1 MVRSTGA
8 PAGLGGDAAAS
19 RRRPH
24 LVMPAAIALTAI
36 RDKMEK
42 EVPLVFTEKR
52 DNLPAQLPSKAEPGW
67 TFTRGP
73 LELSGQPDVL
83 AVTTA
88 FSMTFRTAGQGV
100 SRDGNSGGHPA
111 AIPSRALNMLA
122 RVGSICAAM
131 SR

>member
-1 MVRSTGA
+1 MIGGATLALSIGVAIFTVSSLWSGPREPRPALAEPPPLRAAVRTSVV
-8 PAGLGGDAAAS
+8 
-19 RRRPH
+19 
-24 LVMPAAIALTAI
+24 VMPAAIALTAI

-52 DNLPAQLPSKAEPGW
+52 DNLPVAIEGRTGW

-88 FSMTFRTAGQGV
+88 FNMTFRTAGQGV
-100 SRDGNSGGHPA
+100 SR
-111 AIPSRALNMLA
+111 
-122 RVGSICAAM
+122 
-131 SR
+131 

>member
-1 MVRSTGA
+1 MTDYA
-8 PAGLGGDAAAS
+8 
-19 RRRPH
+19 RRPH
-24 LVMPAAIALTAI
+24 LGG
-36 RDKMEK
+36 RDAGGDSPHRHSRQIEK

-88 FSMTFRTAGQGV
+88 FNMTFRTAGQT
-100 SRDGNSGGHPA
+100 RL
-111 AIPSRALNMLA
+111 RALLVRN
-122 RVGSICAAM
+122 VGF
-131 SR
+131 